1 MAEKTLN
8 VFEIAQLQVKHAC
21 DKLGTDP
28 AVYEILKNPMRVMEF
43 NFPVKMDDGTI
54 KTFTGYRSQHN
65 NACGPFKGGLR
76 FHPNVTKDEVKAL
89 STWMTFKC
97 GVTGIPYGGGKGGMA
112 IDPND
117 YSKGELE
124 RISRGF
130 AAALAPFVGEK
141 VDVPAPDVNTNG
153 EIMSWMVDEHAKVTG
168 EFAPGTYTGK
178 PVDFYG
184 SLART
189 EATGYGLVYFT
200 EEMMNANN
208 MSFAG
213 KRVVISGSG
222 NVAIYATQKATELGA
237 KVGIDIKG
245 AKVALQGCGNVG
257 SYAGMY
263 IEEFGAKVVI
273 VGDHTGTITNP
284 DGIDMKAL
292 MAYIPTTPN
301 RGIKGF
307 PGAEATDQN
316 VLTADVDLL
325 MPCALENQLT
335 AENANDVKAK
345 VVCEGANG
353 PTTPGADEIFAQKG
367 ITLVPDILANS
378 GGVTVSYYEWVQNL
392 QRDSWSFEE
401 VQAKQEKA
409 MKKAFDAIWAIKE
422 EYNVDMRT
430 AAYMSSI
437 KRVADAMKRRGWY

>member
-189 EATGYGLVYFT
+189 EATGYGVA
-200 EEMMNANN
+200 MMA
-208 MSFAG
+208 
-213 KRVVISGSG
+213 R
-222 NVAIYATQKATELGA
+222 
-237 KVGIDIKG
+237 
-245 AKVALQGCGNVG
+245 
-257 SYAGMY
+257 
-263 IEEFGAKVVI
+263 
-273 VGDHTGTITNP
+273 
-284 DGIDMKAL
+284 
-292 MAYIPTTPN
+292 
-301 RGIKGF
+301 
-307 PGAEATDQN
+307 EA
-316 VLTADVDLL
+316 
-325 MPCALENQLT
+325 
-335 AENANDVKAK
+335 
-345 VVCEGANG
+345 
-353 PTTPGADEIFAQKG
+353 
-367 ITLVPDILANS
+367 
-378 GGVTVSYYEWVQNL
+378 
-392 QRDSWSFEE
+392 
-401 VQAKQEKA
+401 
-409 MKKAFDAIWAIKE
+409 
-422 EYNVDMRT
+422 
-430 AAYMSSI
+430 
-437 KRVADAMKRRGWY
+437 

>member
-189 EATGYGLVYFT
+189 EATEYGVA
-200 EEMMNANN
+200 MMARE
-208 MSFAG
+208 A
-213 KRVVISGSG
+213 
-222 NVAIYATQKATELGA
+222 LA

-316 VLTADVDLL
+316 VLTANVDLL